1 MIKMINYFTEEPQP
15 VHVGGFKININGMIS
30 FYIQYNF
37 LFISI
42 HHLNRPKTHK
52 KSFASVKLAPTCW
65 NSSQDRN
72 PSSSE
77 SNFLNANSTLSIF
90 LSSSRSSTLLSEQKQ
105 ASIEQVCS
113 LPPELSGAAGLLFC
127 TAFFVVCRPFLDFLG
142 LSSRMASPI
151 ALHSKSRRCVSL
163 ANCMK
168 SSRLIPKPGI
178 PGSSLGQHQVLRREK
193 KWFKNWS
200 PAGPAC
206 LSGPEPSRPS
216 CRLNQ
221 P

>member
-1 MIKMINYFTEEPQP
+1 MQNENILMIKMINYFTEEPQP

-113 LPPELSGAAGLLFC
+113 LPPELSAAAGLLFC

-142 LSSRMASPI
+142 LSSRMASPM

-178 PGSSLGQHQVLRREK
+178 PGSSLG
-193 KWFKNWS
+193 
-200 PAGPAC
+200 
-206 LSGPEPSRPS
+206 
-216 CRLNQ
+216 
-221 P
+221 